1 MRRTRS
7 GVRGGSRSVLVALP
21 LLLAGCASTAVQ
33 HNLAETS
40 AFATREVGQE
50 AQLQSTPE
58 ARAAAESRARAL
70 LAEPLT
76 ADGAVQIALGY
87 SPTFQRMLADSAA
100 ASAAATQSARLPNPI
115 FAFSDLSAG
124 NFKEIDRTL
133 AISLLDFVLLPQRL
147 RLADLQQAQHRL
159 RSAGDVIATATEARQ
174 AWIDAVAARQ
184 SLAYAAQAQK
194 AAEAGAELGRRM
206 AAVGNFSRIEA
217 AREQS
222 FYAEATAE
230 LARAQL
236 EAQRT
241 REVLIRL
248 LGLSGD
254 LAEKLTLPDRLPDLP
269 ATPDDESVLARRAF
283 DERLDVALARAELD
297 FTARSL
303 GLTRVTSTV
312 NALEVGVASKSTTG
326 EDTLKGYDLEL
337 RLPLFD
343 FGDARRAN
351 AQAVYLAALNRTA
364 AVIVE
369 AQSHLRESYL
379 SVSHDLRPRPPLP
392 RRNRAATQ
400 DHLRR
405 EPAALQ
411 RHVDRGLRTAGRRA
425 RADLERAPGDRRTT
439 RILAGRCNAS
449 RDADRPSGGGCRTR
463 SAGRDP
469 RRRYGSAPLNRP
481 QPRTQ

>member
-1 MRRTRS
+1 MRPWR
-7 GVRGGSRSVLVALP
+7 GVAYGGLRPVLVVLP
-21 LLLAGCASTAVQ
+21 LLLAGCASTAIQ
-33 HNLAETS
+33 ENQAATS
-40 AFATREVGQE
+40 DFASREVGRE
-50 AQLQSTPE
+50 VQLQSTPE
-58 ARAAAESRARAL
+58 ARAAAESKTRDL

-115 FAFSDLSAG
+115 LSYSRLAAG
-124 NFKEIDRTL
+124 DVTEIERALTL
-133 AISLLDFVLLPQRL
+133 SLLDFVLLPQRR

-159 RSAGDVIATATEARQ
+159 RSAGDVIGTATAARE

-206 AAVGNFSRIEA
+206 AAVGNFSRLEA
-217 AREQS
+217 AREQA
-222 FYAEATAE
+222 FYAETTAE
-230 LARAQL
+230 VARAQL

-254 LAEKLTLPDRLPDLP
+254 LADKLTLPDRLPDLP
-269 ATPDDESVLARRAF
+269 ANPDDESVLARRAF

-312 NALEVGVASKSTTG
+312 NALEVGVASDSATG
-326 EDTLKGYDLEL
+326 EETLNGYELEL
-337 RLPLFD
+337 RLPIFD

-351 AQAVYLAALNRTA
+351 AEAVYLAALNRTA
-364 AVIVE
+364 AVIAE

-379 SVSHDLRPRPPLP
+379 
-392 RRNRAATQ
+392 AY
-400 DHLRR
+400 
-405 EPAALQ
+405 
-411 RHVDRGLRTAGRRA
+411 
-425 RADLERAPGDRRTT
+425 RTT
-439 RILAGRCNAS
+439 YDLARHYRDEIVPLRKTISEENLLRYNGMLISVFELLADAREQVASVRQAITAQRDFWAADASLRSTLIGRPVEGVTLGLPNVT
-449 RDADRPSGGGCRTR
+449 PG
-463 SAGRDP
+463 AGT
-469 RRRYGSAPLNRP
+469 A
-481 QPRTQ
+481 QPH

>member
-1 MRRTRS
+1 MRRFRAP
-7 GVRGGSRSVLVALP
+7 VRGDLRRLLMTVP
-21 LLLAGCASTAVQ
+21 LLLTGCASTAIQ
-33 HNLAETS
+33 ENLTETS
-40 AFATREVGQE
+40 RFAAREVGQE
-50 AQLQSTPE
+50 VQLHSTVD
-58 ARAAAESRARAL
+58 ARTAAEGQARRL

-76 ADGAVQIALGY
+76 ADGAVRIALGY
-87 SPTFQRMLADSAA
+87 SPTFQRLLADSAA

-115 FAFSDLSAG
+115 LSYSDLSAG
-124 NFKEIDRTL
+124 NVKEIDRAL
-133 AISLLDFVLLPQRL
+133 AVSLLDILLLPQRQ
-147 RLADLQQAQHRL
+147 RLADQQQIQHRL

-174 AWIDAVAARQ
+174 AWVEAVAARQ
-184 SLAYAAQAQK
+184 SLTYAQQARK

-222 FYAEATAE
+222 FYAEATADV
-230 LARAQL
+230 ARAQL

-254 LAEKLTLPDRLPDLP
+254 LAATMTLPDRLPDLP
-269 ATPDDESVLARRAF
+269 ATPDDESVLVRRAF

-312 NALEVGVASKSTTG
+312 NALEIGAASTSTTG
-326 EDTLKGYDLEL
+326 EETLKGYELEF
-337 RLPLFD
+337 RLPIFD

-364 AVIVE
+364 TVIAE

-379 SVSHDLRPRPPLP
+379 
-392 RRNRAATQ
+392 
-400 DHLRR
+400 
-405 EPAALQ
+405 
-411 RHVDRGLRTAGRRA
+411 GY
-425 RADLERAPGDRRTT
+425 RTT
-439 RILAGRCNAS
+439 YDLARHYRDEIVPLRKTIADENLLRYNGMLISVFELLADAREQVSSVRQAIGAQRDFWLADAMLRSTLIGRPVEGVALGI
-449 RDADRPSGGGCRTR
+449 PVVTPG
-463 SAGRDP
+463 AG
-469 RRRYGSAPLNRP
+469 AA
-481 QPRTQ
+481 QPH

>member
-1 MRRTRS
+1 MC
-7 GVRGGSRSVLVALP
+7 GVRGGLRPVLVALP
-21 LLLAGCASTAVQ
+21 LLLTGCASTAIQ
-33 HNLAETS
+33 ENLAETS
-40 AFATREVGQE
+40 RFASREVGRRCNSS
-50 AQLQSTPE
+50 STAD
-58 ARAAAESRARAL
+58 ARAAAEERARRL

-115 FAFSDLSAG
+115 FAYSDVAAG
-124 NFKEIDRTL
+124 NFKEIDRLLT
-133 AISLLDFVLLPQRL
+133 ISLLDFVLLPQRL
-147 RLADLQQAQHRL
+147 RLADQQQVQHRL

-184 SLAYAAQAQK
+184 SLTYAEQARK

-222 FYAEATAE
+222 FYAEATADV
-230 LARAQL
+230 ARAQL
-236 EAQRT
+236 EAQRS
-241 REVLIRL
+241 REILIRL

-254 LAEKLTLPDRLPDLP
+254 LAASLTLPDRLPDLP

-312 NALEVGVASKSTTG
+312 NALEIGAASKSTTG
-326 EDTLKGYDLEL
+326 EETQTGYELEL
-337 RLPLFD
+337 RLPIFD

-351 AQAVYLAALNRTA
+351 AEAVYLAALNRTA
-364 AVIVE
+364 AVIAE

-379 SVSHDLRPRPPLP
+379 
-392 RRNRAATQ
+392 AY
-400 DHLRR
+400 
-405 EPAALQ
+405 
-411 RHVDRGLRTAGRRA
+411 
-425 RADLERAPGDRRTT
+425 RTT
-439 RILAGRCNAS
+439 YDLARHYRDEIVPLRKTIADENLLRYNGMLISVFELLADAREQVSSVRQAIGAQRDFWQADATLRSTLIGRPVEGVTLGLPNVT
-449 RDADRPSGGGCRTR
+449 PG
-463 SAGRDP
+463 AG
-469 RRRYGSAPLNRP
+469 AA
-481 QPRTQ
+481 QPH